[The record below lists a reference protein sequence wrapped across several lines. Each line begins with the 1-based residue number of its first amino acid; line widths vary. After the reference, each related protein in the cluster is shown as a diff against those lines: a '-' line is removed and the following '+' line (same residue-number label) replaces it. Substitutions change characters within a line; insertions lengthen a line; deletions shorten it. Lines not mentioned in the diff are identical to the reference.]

1 MSRVYLRYGNN
12 YQSVSFEFE
21 AKALN
26 EVGFRRDHDSKFPV
40 EELGVRYELIETV
53 EMTAE
58 AEGNVQ
64 SETEQLL
71 LDRLKE
77 QAEAAVAS
85 LPDGGIALVANE
97 RGGRDQPK
105 PRQTIGNV
113 VVEGENR
120 LHFTYHVDPPL
131 RLELYRAKD

>member
-1 MSRVYLRYGNN
+1 MSRVFLKYGET

-26 EVGFRRDHDSKFPV
+26 EVGFRRDRESSLTG
-40 EELGVRYELIETV
+40 EELEAGFDHTETV
-53 EMTAE
+53 ELTAE
-58 AEGNVQ
+58 AEGEVQ

-77 QAEAAVAS
+77 KAEAAMAT
-85 LPDGGIALVANE
+85 LPEGGIAVVENE

-105 PRQTIGNV
+105 PRQTISNV
-113 VVEGENR
+113 VIKGENR
-120 LHFTYHVDPPL
+120 LHFRYTVSPPL
-131 RLELYRAKD
+131 RLGLYAPRS

>member
-26 EVGFRRDHDSKFPV
+26 EIGFRRDRESTFPIDDLA
-40 EELGVRYELIETV
+40 EGYDLIETV

-58 AEGNVQ
+58 AEGDVQ

-77 QAEAAVAS
+77 QAQAAVDS
-85 LPDGGIALVANE
+85 LPEGGIAVVANE

-131 RLELYRAKD
+131 RIELYRAKR

>member
-26 EVGFRRDHDSKFPV
+26 EIGFRRDRESTFPV
-40 EELGVRYELIETV
+40 DDLAEGYDLIETV

-58 AEGNVQ
+58 AEGDVQ

-77 QAEAAVAS
+77 QAQAAVDS
-85 LPDGGIALVANE
+85 LPEGGIAVVANE

-131 RLELYRAKD
+131 RIELYRAKS

>member
-1 MSRVYLRYGNN
+1 MSRVFLRYGAN

-26 EVGFRRDHDSKFPV
+26 EVGFRRDRESSFPV
-40 EELGVRYELIETV
+40 EELAEKYEMIEMV

-58 AEGNVQ
+58 AEGDVQ

-71 LDRLKE
+71 LDRLEEKA
-77 QAEAAVAS
+77 QVAVDS
-85 LPDGGIALVANE
+85 LPEGGIAVIGNE

-113 VVEGENR
+113 IVEGENR
-120 LHFTYHVDPPL
+120 LHFTYHIDPAL
-131 RLELYRAKD
+131 RIELYRAKS

>member
-12 YQSVSFEFE
+12 FQSVSFEFE

-26 EVGFRRDHDSKFPV
+26 EVGFRRDRESTFPV
-40 EELGVRYELIETV
+40 DDLVEGYDLIETV

-58 AEGNVQ
+58 AEGDVQ

-77 QAEAAVAS
+77 QAQAAVDS
-85 LPDGGIALVANE
+85 LPEGGIAVVANE

-131 RLELYRAKD
+131 RLELYRAKG